1 MAQGVLEIREHPFWC
16 DFTNVWAFLMLLV
29 PRVRAQGSVSD
40 MQNNESCKNIDSLHL
55 ANGLLG

>member
-40 MQNNESCKNIDSLHL
+40 MQNNESCKTLTVYT
-55 ANGLLG
+55 